1 MRGRRT
7 PRGRHEE
14 GREQFEL
21 STAYGE
27 AMGGGEG
34 VGVDIDIAMYP
45 SFYHVATPHHR
56 GILVGD
62 RLRRG
67 GVGLWTSRQFGLL
80 LGKGK
85 EIKQTSPA
93 CSPRWHSGGGGGDWR
108 VVVWLGPMREL
119 CTRRRMTGTNGEGE
133 AGQGELGW
141 EGGREGGWCWRLTE
155 ARPDM

>member
-7 PRGRHEE
+7 PRGQHEE
-14 GREQFEL
+14 DREQFEL

-27 AMGGGEG
+27 GMGGGEG

-141 EGGREGGWCWRLTE
+141 EGGREGGGVG
-155 ARPDM
+155 D